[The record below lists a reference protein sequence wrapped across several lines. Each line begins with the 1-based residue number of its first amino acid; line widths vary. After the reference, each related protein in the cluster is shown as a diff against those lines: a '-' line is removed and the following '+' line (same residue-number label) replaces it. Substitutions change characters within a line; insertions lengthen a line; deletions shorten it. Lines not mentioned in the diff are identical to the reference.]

1 MILMLRK
8 MKYCQ
13 VHSRV
18 SQHLGQLSDK
28 LCLGRQNCSC
38 ILQILKMVITSYS
51 KARSLTQRVLM
62 MSVLAEGQGIIR

>member
-18 SQHLGQLSDK
+18 SQHLGQLNDK
-28 LCLGRQNCSC
+28 LCLERQNCAC
-38 ILQILKMVITSYS
+38 IHQVLKMPYKDKV
-51 KARSLTQRVLM
+51 
-62 MSVLAEGQGIIR
+62 

>member
-28 LCLGRQNCSC
+28 LYLGRQNCSC
-38 ILQILKMVITSYS
+38 ILQILKMVIASYS
-51 KARSLTQRVLM
+51 KVWSLTQQVLM

>member
-8 MKYCQ
+8 MKYSQ

-18 SQHLGQLSDK
+18 SQQLGQLSDK

-38 ILQILKMVITSYS
+38 IHQVLKMAIAS
-51 KARSLTQRVLM
+51 
-62 MSVLAEGQGIIR
+62 